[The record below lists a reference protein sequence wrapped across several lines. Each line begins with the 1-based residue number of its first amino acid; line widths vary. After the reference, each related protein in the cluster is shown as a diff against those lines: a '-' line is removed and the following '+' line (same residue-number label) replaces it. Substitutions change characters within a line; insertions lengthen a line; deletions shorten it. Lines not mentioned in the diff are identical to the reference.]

1 LNDVYEAQL
10 AQGDKKLHAETS
22 TTPTP
27 FPDASRPGE
36 QVKDL

>member
-1 LNDVYEAQL
+1 LNDVYEAQQ
-10 AQGDKKLHAETS
+10 ADKKLHAETS

-27 FPDASRPGE
+27 FPDTGRPGE